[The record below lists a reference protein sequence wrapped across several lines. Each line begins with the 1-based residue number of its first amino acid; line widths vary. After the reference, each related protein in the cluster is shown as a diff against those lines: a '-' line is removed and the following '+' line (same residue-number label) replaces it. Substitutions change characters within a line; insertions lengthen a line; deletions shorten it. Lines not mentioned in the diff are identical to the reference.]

1 MIDGIKL
8 YAKDNILELNRE
20 KTKWQF
26 GSKGNYKASVF
37 PYNGSISNMR
47 DSDYEV
53 RWFGGI
59 ADTSSLG
66 TATAPFQIWDVTP
79 GRVPYKKDIAVLDYK
94 IRNNTWDLGEDIVI
108 VEPGEGLN
116 VSWQI
121 TFEPAVDV
129 ETIDPVQGDVFYVA
143 TNRPFDEKD
152 VFRYR
157 TFASA
162 IDQEKSKK

>member
-8 YAKDNILELNRE
+8 YAKDNILELNE
-20 KTKWQF
+20 KKQVAF

-66 TATAPFQIWDVTP
+66 TATAPFKYGT
-79 GRVPYKKDIAVLDYK
+79 
-94 IRNNTWDLGEDIVI
+94 
-108 VEPGEGLN
+108 
-116 VSWQI
+116 
-121 TFEPAVDV
+121 
-129 ETIDPVQGDVFYVA
+129 
-143 TNRPFDEKD
+143 
-152 VFRYR
+152 
-157 TFASA
+157 
-162 IDQEKSKK
+162 